1 MFPMKTTGVIDMSS
15 HTAGFDV
22 HGNHLTLQLGA
33 GEVIGLEGDARG
45 AEIRSVYGRLWV
57 TQADDGNDHIVE
69 AAERFQV
76 WQPGSVV
83 LQALDEA
90 LVVIDAPR
98 AA

>member
-1 MFPMKTTGVIDMSS
+1 MMSTRDRNRS
-15 HTAGFDV
+15 GGTAGFDV
-22 HGNHLTLQLGA
+22 HGNHLTLRLGA

-57 TQADDGNDHIVE
+57 TQADDGNDHIVK
-69 AAERFQV
+69 AEEGFRV

-83 LQALDEA
+83 LQAIDEA
-90 LVVIDAPR
+90 MVVIDAPR